1 MVIRNFGQRPY
12 TFSQNLQL
20 TEKLMRLLIGFFAV
34 FFSVVSASAE
44 DILSAAIAS
53 IDADVVFMR
62 HALAP
67 GFGDPTNFAIE
78 HCATQR
84 NLDNVGRKQAM
95 EIGAEMRLSATNFTE
110 VLSSEWCRCKETA
123 ELLGLGP
130 WVPFSGLN
138 SFFQDFADKDV
149 VLKKL
154 EQKLR
159 QLEPG
164 VTLMVTHQVVITSV
178 TAQAVRSGEFI
189 AFNTR
194 TKEARKFRLD

>member
-1 MVIRNFGQRPY
+1 
-12 TFSQNLQL
+12 
-20 TEKLMRLLIGFFAV
+20 MRLLIGFFAL
-34 FFSVVSASAE
+34 FLSVVSASA
-44 DILSAAIAS
+44 DDKLTAAIAS

-67 GFGDPTNFAIE
+67 GFGDPANFALGN
-78 HCATQR
+78 CATQR
-84 NLDNVGRKQAM
+84 NLDSVGRKQAM
-95 EIGAEMRLSATNFTE
+95 EIGAEIRRSATNFTE
-110 VLSSEWCRCKETA
+110 VLSSEWCRCKDTA

-130 WVPFSGLN
+130 WAPFSGLN
-138 SFFQDFADKDV
+138 SFFQDFADQDI
-149 VLKKL
+149 VLERL

-159 QLEPG
+159 QLKPG

-178 TAQAVRSGEFI
+178 TGQAVRSGELI

>member
-1 MVIRNFGQRPY
+1 
-12 TFSQNLQL
+12 
-20 TEKLMRLLIGFFAV
+20 MRLLIGFFAV

-44 DILSAAIAS
+44 DKLTAAIAS
-53 IDADVVFMR
+53 IHADVVFMR

-67 GFGDPTNFAIE
+67 GFGDPANFAVE
-78 HCATQR
+78 NCDTQR

-95 EIGAEMRLSATNFTE
+95 EIGAEIRRSATNFTE

-123 ELLGLGP
+123 DLLGLGP
-130 WVPFSGLN
+130 WAAFSGLN

-178 TAQAVRSGEFI
+178 TAQAVGSGEFI

-194 TKEARKFRLD
+194 TKKARKFRLD

>member
-1 MVIRNFGQRPY
+1 
-12 TFSQNLQL
+12 
-20 TEKLMRLLIGFFAV
+20 MRLLIGFFSV
-34 FFSVVSASAE
+34 FFSVVSAFAE
-44 DILSAAIAS
+44 DKLTAAIAS

-67 GFGDPTNFAIE
+67 GFGDPANFALE
-78 HCATQR
+78 NCSTQR
-84 NLDNVGRKQAM
+84 NLDSVGRKQAM
-95 EIGAEMRLSATNFTE
+95 EIGSEIRRSATNFTE

-130 WVPFSGLN
+130 WAPFSGLN

-159 QLEPG
+159 QLKPG
-164 VTLMVTHQVVITSV
+164 VTLMVTHQVVITSMTGQSV
-178 TAQAVRSGEFI
+178 GSGEFI
-189 AFNTR
+189 AFNTH
-194 TKEARKFRLD
+194 TKEARKFKLD